1 MLASEYRDT
10 IARRNFTFIVIFIV
24 LFFPLIK
31 TVEFYPWVLFGE
43 KNLKI
48 TTDFLSTF
56 YPPNLNNTFLL
67 EVFESSLQTVAI
79 ATVGLFFALL
89 IGIPS
94 ALLITTALSVSEF
107 ENRKPVFPY
116 LFRYFI
122 RALLILLRSIPEI
135 VWALIFVRVVG
146 LGPTAGILAIALTY
160 GGMLGKVYAEIL
172 ESGDNPPG
180 KYAMQIGCSR
190 LQVLMYF
197 LIPQNLLEL
206 LSYTIYRWEC
216 AIRSTVIMGFVGA
229 GGLGFQLESS
239 LKMFAGDEVLTILFA
254 FIMLV
259 WLSDYFSKSIRR
271 SLT

>member
-1 MLASEYRDT
+1 MLASEYKDT
-10 IARRNFTFIVIFIV
+10 IARRNFTYIVIFIV
-24 LFFPLIK
+24 LFFPLIN
-31 TVEFYPWVLFGE
+31 TVEFYPWVLLGE

-48 TTDFLSTF
+48 TIDFLSTF
-56 YPPNLNNTFLL
+56 YPPNLTTTFLL
-67 EVFESSLQTVAI
+67 NVFESSIQTVAI
-79 ATVGLFFALL
+79 ATVGLIFALL

-94 ALLITTALSVSEF
+94 ALFITTALSVSEF
-107 ENRKPVFPY
+107 ENRKSVLSY
-116 LFRYFI
+116 LSRYLI

-146 LGPTAGILAIALTY
+146 LGATAGILAIALTY

-190 LQVLMYF
+190 LQVLLYF

-206 LSYTIYRWEC
+206 LSYTVYRWEC

-254 FIMLV
+254 FIALV
-259 WLSDYFSKSIRR
+259 WLSDYFSKSIRK

>member
-1 MLASEYRDT
+1 M
-10 IARRNFTFIVIFIV
+10 
-24 LFFPLIK
+24 
-31 TVEFYPWVLFGE
+31 
-43 KNLKI
+43 
-48 TTDFLSTF
+48 STF
-56 YPPNLNNTFLL
+56 YPPNLTDTFLL

-79 ATVGLFFALL
+79 ATVGLFFALF

-107 ENRKPVFPY
+107 ENRKPVLPY
-116 LFRYFI
+116 LFRYLI

-206 LSYTIYRWEC
+206 LSYTVYRWEC
-216 AIRSTVIMGFVGA
+216 AIRSTVNIQKKIF
-229 GGLGFQLESS
+229 
-239 LKMFAGDEVLTILFA
+239 
-254 FIMLV
+254 
-259 WLSDYFSKSIRR
+259 
-271 SLT
+271 